1 MGVLL
6 VTSLHKEAGR
16 TAFCAGLARL
26 TGREQPPPFLCKPIR
41 ITPGNAAPRPDPD
54 IAFYAGLTGA
64 SQPESWPV
72 SMGVTE
78 AWRGLSPSTTESIV
92 TAFGQMADNAGAVII
107 EGPPAATPQGQPL
120 PLAANL
126 AEVLDAQI
134 VALVR
139 HQPDLQIEESIAPL
153 KALGDRLLG
162 VVLNGVPRYRGHTA
176 QSSLIPALEAEG
188 LRVLGSV
195 PEARCMLGV
204 TVSQF
209 VDHVKGTFLMGDEKR
224 DQLVDHVMIGGLVL
238 DSGIDYFDRYQKKA
252 VIVRGDRPDIQMAA
266 LATPTRCLVL
276 TGGHHPIQYVEYEA
290 QEEEVPLVVVE
301 SDTLTT
307 ARSLDSLFGGVTV
320 HHPDKADCY
329 ADLLSES
336 IDLEPLYTALR
347 GP

>member
-1 MGVLL
+1 MGALL
-6 VTSLHKEAGR
+6 VTSIHKEAGR

-26 TGREQPPPFLCKPIR
+26 TGREQSLPFLCKPIR

-54 IAFYAGLTGA
+54 IAFYSELTGA

-72 SMGVTE
+72 SMGMTE
-78 AWRGLSPSTTESIV
+78 ARRGLNPSTTESIV
-92 TAFGQMADNAGAVII
+92 TAFNQMDRAGAVII
-107 EGPPAATPQGQPL
+107 EGPPVTTPQGQPL
-120 PLAANL
+120 PVAASL
-126 AEVLDAQI
+126 AEMLDAQI

-139 HQPDLQIEESIAPL
+139 YQPDLQIEESIAPL
-153 KALGDRLLG
+153 EALGDRLLG

-176 QSSLIPALEAEG
+176 QSSLTPALEAHG
-188 LRVLGSV
+188 LKVLGSV

-204 TVSQF
+204 TVGQL
-209 VDHVKGTFLMGDEKR
+209 VEHIKGTFLMGDEKR
-224 DQLVDHVMIGGLVL
+224 GELVDHVMIGGLVL
-238 DSGIDYFDRYQKKA
+238 DSGVDYFARYQKKA

-290 QEEEVPLVVVE
+290 REEEIPVVVVE

-307 ARSLDSLFGGVTV
+307 ARSLDTLFGGVTV

-329 ADLLSES
+329 ADLLSKS
-336 IDLEPLYTALR
+336 IDLEPLRATLR
-347 GP
+347 GT

>member
-1 MGVLL
+1 MEALL

-26 TGREQPPPFLCKPIR
+26 IGREQPLPYLCKPIR
-41 ITPGNAAPRPDPD
+41 IAPENTAPRPDPD
-54 IAFYAGLTGA
+54 TAFYSGLTGV
-64 SQPESWPV
+64 SQPESWPA
-72 SMGVTE
+72 SMGMTE
-78 AWRGLSPSTTESIV
+78 ARRDLSPSTTESIV
-92 TAFGQMADNAGAVII
+92 TAFNQMVDRAGAVII

-120 PLAANL
+120 PLAASL
-126 AEVLDAQI
+126 AETLDAQI

-139 HQPDLQIEESIAPL
+139 HRPDLQIEESIAPL
-153 KALGDRLLG
+153 EALGDRLLG

-176 QSSLIPALEAEG
+176 RSSLAPALETHG
-188 LRVLGSV
+188 LKVLGSV

-204 TVSQF
+204 TVGRL
-209 VDHVKGTFLMGDEKR
+209 VEHIKGTFLMGDEKR

-238 DSGIDYFDRYQKKA
+238 DSGVDYFARYEKKA

-290 QEEEVPLVVVE
+290 REEEVPVVIVE

-307 ARSLDSLFGGVTV
+307 ARSLNTLFGGVTV

-329 ADLLSES
+329 ADLLSKS
-336 IDLEPLYTALR
+336 IDLGPLYAALR
-347 GP
+347 GT